1 MSLGYFADLADAED
15 YFDLERLETECW
27 DDLLESGTFHQEMKV
42 ILNAY
47 NRLYYD
53 TRWDLPTYITATAA
67 ELVILRIANAE
78 MAYYLACHMS
88 DEDRRKG
95 IQAQGVIEAG
105 IVKEKY
111 SEGMLMALPVPP
123 VVAAMLTP
131 WLIPTSFISTANLA
145 RDEEE
150 SVKTK
155 VSNF

>member
-1 MSLGYFADLADAED
+1 MSIGWFADLADAED
-15 YFDLERLETECW
+15 YFIDERLETECW
-27 DDLLESGTFHQEMKV
+27 DDLLESTLHQETKA
-42 ILNAY
+42 IINAY
-47 NRLYYD
+47 NRIYYD

-67 ELVILRIANAE
+67 ELAILRIVNAE